1 MITVGGFN
9 PIPKGSVSASPEYFY
24 YGEEVI
30 GGLINISVQ
39 GTHHSNDASE
49 YSGMIDTILGMI
61 DTCQSIAGTV
71 ECGGDIDSLDGAQG
85 IVKDVSVS
93 PGGGALDLSYS
104 INLECAKDSTKTP
117 LIKNQTAV
125 SASTIDNN
133 AILSS
138 FEAST
143 SFEDATSSTFV
154 VDGNSNIWKSHGKAT
169 SSVSVGLYNGDRC
182 DSNAID
188 YKSGI
193 STFLDAEI
201 VKLMPVSDNYVYYGL
216 SSNKSIGETDGSA
229 TFEMIAVPKGAGQ
242 AGAKAMV
249 DYSISHTTDQKT
261 QLSTATIKGSIQG
274 IDGGGSF
281 MSPSYDAFDN
291 AKSVY
296 GMVSSEFIE
305 PEEQIFKIACPL
317 ESQEISAPPAAI
329 GGGGGGGAGGE
340 GEEGEEASY
349 EAPEGTCL
357 KKYSTRVSEIQGSN
371 RIDFETVYKEVE
383 ACDLLGYKIKT
394 NYEERPSVHGR
405 AEHLAPNRGDFP
417 PLVYE
422 SPAVSAPKYRLT
434 VTAEFPS
441 TCTSNPVGPT
451 GFVPSG
457 MKSDGVLESAVNLEF
472 ATQKTR
478 FSLNVSNIMRKSRS
492 ITEGRYSYSITEE
505 YIKCQ

>member
-30 GGLINISVQ
+30 GGVVNVSVQ
-39 GTHHSNDASE
+39 GTHHSNTASE

-61 DTCQSIAGTV
+61 DTCQSIVGTV

-117 LIKNQTAV
+117 LIKNQTDISV
-125 SASTIDNN
+125 GTIDSN

-138 FEAST
+138 FEGST

-169 SSVSVGLYNGDRC
+169 SSVSVGLYDADRC
-182 DSNAID
+182 DSNAIN
-188 YKSGI
+188 YQSGI
-193 STFLDAEI
+193 SAFLDTEI
-201 VKLMPVSDNYVYYGL
+201 NKLMPVSDSYIYYGL
-216 SSNKSIGETDGSA
+216 SSNKSIGKTDGSA
-229 TFEMIAVPKGAGQ
+229 TFEMIAAPKGVGQ
-242 AGAKAMV
+242 AGAMAMV
-249 DYSISHTTDQKT
+249 DYSISKTTDQKT
-261 QLSTATIKGSIQG
+261 KLSTATVKGSIQG
-274 IDGGGSF
+274 IDGGSSF
-281 MSPSYDAFDN
+281 SSPSYNAFDN
-291 AKSVY
+291 AKAVY
-296 GMVSSEFIE
+296 GMVSTEFVE
-305 PEEQIFKIACPL
+305 PEEKIFEIACPL
-317 ESQEISAPPAAI
+317 ESEEISAPPAAI
-329 GGGGGGGAGGE
+329 ADGGGGGGGGGGGVAGGD
-340 GEEGEEASY
+340 SY
-349 EAPEGTCL
+349 QAPDGTCL

-383 ACDLLGYKIKT
+383 ECDLLGYKIKT

-405 AEHLAPNRGDFP
+405 AEHLAPNRGNFP

-441 TCTSNPVGPT
+441 TCTSNPVGPS

-472 ATQKTR
+472 VTQKTR
-478 FSLNVSNIMRKSRS
+478 FSLNVANIMRKSRS
-492 ITEGRYSYSITEE
+492 ITDGRYSYSITEE